1 LTRAA
6 LRNRGSKMR
15 QDTHH
20 CEPDAE
26 VARLVRALESLV
38 DGQSAIDVLVACGPP
53 AIAALREFLLHGRIV
68 SVPQP
73 RMWAAE
79 ALARLEARD
88 VLIEY
93 LEAPDRAADA
103 QLSFAEDAVR
113 NTAARHLGNWRDE
126 RTFSALLGLCR
137 KRLLPGLVEAIAGFE
152 RIEAIP
158 YLDRALEDDFCRAA
172 AEEGLRNLGPA
183 AREHL
188 VLSALTP
195 LPNAAEEKP
204 SSLGRRRRVLAILA
218 DMDFVAQDW
227 SKLRHTLDEQDPG
240 FLVSAA
246 RIAARAANTRDRA
259 AAAAALVEKLPG
271 VPWYAWKDAEEAL
284 VALGPES
291 APLIEAELS
300 RRAARPPI
308 VRAADEVLRML
319 LRLKGKL
326 VAPSPPT

>member
-1 LTRAA
+1 
-6 LRNRGSKMR
+6 MR
-15 QDTHH
+15 SDAHD
-20 CEPDAE
+20 CESYAE

-38 DGQSAIDVLVACGPP
+38 DGQSAINELVACGPRAVP
-53 AIAALREFLLHGRIV
+53 ALREFLLHGRIA

-88 VLIEY
+88 VLVEY
-93 LEAPDRAADA
+93 LEAPSRSADA

-113 NTAARHLGNWRDE
+113 NTAARALGNWRDE
-126 RTFSALLGLCR
+126 RTFGILLGLCR
-137 KRLLPGLVEAIAGFE
+137 RRLLPGVVEAIAGFE

-172 AEEGLRNLGPA
+172 AEEGLRKLGAA

-188 VLSALTP
+188 ALSAVTP

-218 DMDFVAQDW
+218 DIDFGAQDF
-227 SKLRHTLDEQDPG
+227 SELRHVLDEQDPEL
-240 FLVSAA
+240 LVCAA
-246 RIAARAANTRDRA
+246 RIASRGANTRDRA
-259 AAAAALVEKLPG
+259 AAATALIAKLPG
-271 VPWYAWKDAEEAL
+271 VPWHAWKDAEEAL

-291 APLIEAELS
+291 APVIEAELN
-300 RRAARPPI
+300 RRAARPPT
-308 VRAADEVLRML
+308 VRAADEVFRML

-326 VAPSPPT
+326 ATASPRT